1 MTNFELCRWLLVA
14 LAIVGLVFALA
25 GRDADR
31 SEERPLSVLRERY
44 ARGERSDGEFERR
57 GEQLERVG

>member
-1 MTNFELCRWLLVA
+1 MTNFELSRWLLVA

-25 GRDADR
+25 RDADR
-31 SEERPLSVLRERY
+31 SDERPLSVLRERY
-44 ARGERSDGEFERR
+44 ARGERSDGEFGRR